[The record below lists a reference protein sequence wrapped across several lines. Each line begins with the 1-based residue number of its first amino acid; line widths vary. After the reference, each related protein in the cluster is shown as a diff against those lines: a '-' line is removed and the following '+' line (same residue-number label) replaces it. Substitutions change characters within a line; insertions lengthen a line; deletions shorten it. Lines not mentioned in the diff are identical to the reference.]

1 VYVEQYVEQYYGA
14 YVTVGALLVAGIA
27 LVALAF
33 TVNRVVRPDK
43 KYGAKLST
51 YECGLDPV
59 GTGWAQTHIRY
70 YLFAFMFVVFD
81 VETLF
86 LFPWATSLG
95 SLPDPLQNFALGVML
110 VFLFFVSIT
119 LPYEYKKGVLKWV

>member
-1 VYVEQYVEQYYGA
+1 MEPYYEA
-14 YVTVGALLVAGIA
+14 YGTVLALIVAGIA
-27 LVALAF
+27 LVAVAF
-33 TVNRVVRPDK
+33 TLNRLVRPDK

-59 GTGWAQTHIRY
+59 GSGWSQTHIRY

-86 LFPWATSLG
+86 VFPWAV
-95 SLPDPLQNFALGVML
+95 ALGQSDQQRFLLGTML
-110 VFLFFVSIT
+110 VFLFFVTIT
-119 LPYEYKKGVLKWV
+119 LPYEWKKGVLKWV

>member
-1 VYVEQYVEQYYGA
+1 MDLQAYYMQYG
-14 YVTVGALLVAGIA
+14 TVLALMVAGIG
-27 LVALAF
+27 LVAAAF
-33 TVNRVVRPDK
+33 GLNRLVRPDM

-59 GTGWAQTHIRY
+59 GTGWSQTHIRY

-86 LFPWATSLG
+86 VFPWAVFLG
-95 SLPDPLQNFALGVML
+95 NADNAAPHFMLGVML

-119 LPYEYKKGVLKWV
+119 LPYEWKKGVLKWV

>member
-1 VYVEQYVEQYYGA
+1 MELDLATYYQQYG
-14 YVTVGALLVAGIA
+14 TVLALIVAGIV
-27 LVALAF
+27 LVAAAF
-33 TVNRVVRPDK
+33 TANRLIRPDM
-43 KYGAKLST
+43 KYGGKLST

-59 GTGWAQTHIRY
+59 GTGWSQTHIRY

-86 LFPWATSLG
+86 VFPGAVFLG
-95 SLPDPLQNFALGVML
+95 NAGNAAPRFMLGTML

-119 LPYEYKKGVLKWV
+119 LPYEWKKGVLKWV

>member
-1 VYVEQYVEQYYGA
+1 MES
-14 YVTVGALLVAGIA
+14 
-27 LVALAF
+27 
-33 TVNRVVRPDK
+33 
-43 KYGAKLST
+43 YGAKLSS
-51 YECGLDPV
+51 YECGIDPV
-59 GTGWAQTHIRY
+59 GQGWAQTHIRY

-86 LFPWATSLG
+86 IFPWAVALG
-95 SLPDPLQNFALGVML
+95 DLQGAAADFALGTML

>member
-1 VYVEQYVEQYYGA
+1 VEEYYAGYA
-14 YVTVGALLVAGIA
+14 TVLALVVAGIA
-27 LVALAF
+27 LVAIAF
-33 TVNRVVRPDK
+33 TLNRLMRPNM

-59 GTGWAQTHIRY
+59 GSGWSQTHIRY

-86 LFPWATSLG
+86 IFPWAVVLG
-95 SLPDPLQNFALGVML
+95 RAGDAQGFMLGVML
-110 VFLFFVSIT
+110 VFLFFVTLT

>member
-1 VYVEQYVEQYYGA
+1 MTEYYTEYA
-14 YVTVGALLVAGIA
+14 TVLALIVAGILLVA
-27 LVALAF
+27 VAF
-33 TVNRVVRPDK
+33 TVSRLVRPDK

-59 GTGWAQTHIRY
+59 GQGWSQTHIRY
-70 YLFAFMFVVFD
+70 YMFAFMFVIFD

-86 LFPWATSLG
+86 LFPWAVVLRTVEQQG
-95 SLPDPLQNFALGVML
+95 FVLGVML
-110 VFLFFVSIT
+110 VFLFFVTIT

>member
-1 VYVEQYVEQYYGA
+1 MEYYES
-14 YVTVGALLVAGIA
+14 YTTVIA
-27 LVALAF
+27 LILAGLAVAAIAF
-33 TVNRVVRPDK
+33 TANRLVRPNIREGDK
-43 KYGAKLST
+43 YST

-59 GTGWAQTHIRY
+59 GQGWSQTHIRY

-86 LFPWATSLG
+86 VFPWATVLG
-95 SLPDPLQNFALGVML
+95 AAGENQGFILGVML
-110 VFLFFVSIT
+110 VFLFFVTVT